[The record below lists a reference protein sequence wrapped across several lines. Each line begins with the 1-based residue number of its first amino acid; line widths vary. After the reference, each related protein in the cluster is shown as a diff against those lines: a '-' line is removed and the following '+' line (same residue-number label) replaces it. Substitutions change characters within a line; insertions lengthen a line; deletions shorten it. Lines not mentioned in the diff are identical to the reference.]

1 MSSSSSGISSTRK
14 KNGSKKNV
22 LLTSLLQNYRLGA
35 AHARVHVYGFA
46 TCINIFVPSGDVWP
60 IKCEFTHH
68 CRAHTDHQTF
78 IGLLRTST
86 SDPFTWQDPDATSDI
101 SKFWETDPSSSSRLC
116 AKLNYVFIEGS
127 NCQSLSYVCK
137 VAAIGK
143 TLR

>member
-1 MSSSSSGISSTRK
+1 MWFCD
-14 KNGSKKNV
+14 
-22 LLTSLLQNYRLGA
+22 LCHYL
-35 AHARVHVYGFA
+35 F
-46 TCINIFVPSGDVWP
+46 PSGDVWP
-60 IKCEFTHH
+60 IKCEFTL
-68 CRAHTDHQTF
+68 CRAHTAHQTF
-78 IGLLRTST
+78 IGLLRSST